1 MSASNF
7 FNYRFND
14 SELETKFERFIDNN
28 IPELFSYFGQTNQSY
43 TMSWVDV
50 KGIVNAD
57 GKYRQTLVE
66 LANMIQIP
74 AGNRSSYK
82 DIHMANIFLT
92 MHLQANGNFTRLMQL
107 VRKFL
112 RELPKEDYR
121 YNVVWY
127 AEYLET
133 ASTFN

>member
-14 SELETKFERFIDNN
+14 SELETRFERFIDNN

-74 AGNRSSYK
+74 AGNRSGYK

-107 VRKFL
+107 IRKFL
-112 RELPKEDYR
+112 KQLPQEDYK

-127 AEYLET
+127 AEYLPSAT
-133 ASTFN
+133 TFD